1 MAEKD
6 PLNASYFMVD
16 VPGVTNAHFREA
28 SGFTTETNVITTAM
42 VGKDGKTVQKQ
53 IPGIMKLSPITFKR
67 GLSDNMDLW
76 KWRKLVEEGHPFR
89 QLLDRVRQDVC
100 ALYQMDGTRSLSEI
114 ALLLGFSDLSAF
126 SRSYKRWH
134 GVAPSLD
141 SGKSDDNRGENGG
154 VGSHL
159 RTGL

>member
-42 VGKDGKTVQKQ
+42 VGKDGKSIQKQ
-53 IPGIMKLSPITFKR
+53 VPGILKLTPITFKK

-76 KWRKLVEEGHPFR
+76 KWRKLVEEGKIDEARKNVSVVAYSTDNKEVARWTLEAAWCSKLTGPA
-89 QLLDRVRQDVC
+89 LD
-100 ALYQMDGTRSLSEI
+100 AKSNEI
-114 ALLLGFSDLSAF
+114 GIEDITIVFEA
-126 SRSYKRWH
+126 YKRE
-134 GVAPSLD
+134 
-141 SGKSDDNRGENGG
+141 K
-154 VGSHL
+154 
-159 RTGL
+159 

>member
-76 KWRKLVEEGHPFR
+76 KWRKLVEEGGGPGAYGGEELVVF
-89 QLLDRVRQDVC
+89 LGDYSNLFIDLDGEGRIAAMQSGSTGC
-100 ALYQMDGTRSLSEI
+100 ADG
-114 ALLLGFSDLSAF
+114 
-126 SRSYKRWH
+126 
-134 GVAPSLD
+134 
-141 SGKSDDNRGENGG
+141 
-154 VGSHL
+154 
-159 RTGL
+159 

>member
-76 KWRKLVEEGHPFR
+76 KWRKLVEEGKIEEARKNVSVVAYSTENKEVARWSLEAAWCSKLTGPS
-89 QLLDRVRQDVC
+89 LDAKSNEVGIEDITIVF
-100 ALYQMDGTRSLSEI
+100 E
-114 ALLLGFSDLSAF
+114 
-126 SRSYKRWH
+126 SYKRE
-134 GVAPSLD
+134 
-141 SGKSDDNRGENGG
+141 K
-154 VGSHL
+154 
-159 RTGL
+159 